1 TPPDIFT
8 ASRSERGLDMVAKH
22 ADWWF
27 VDFPKTVQNAQEM
40 MQNVKRSIDDMDRR
54 AARHGR
60 KVRYGFNPFVA
71 FGTSE
76 EAAMEDIVRLIMS
89 TDPDADG
96 RKIRSR
102 VLPALKAGC
111 VGPAE
116 KIREQMMKFG
126 ELGIDL
132 LLLNF
137 VASLEEAAR
146 IREEIIEPLRR
157 ECTAPLAAAV

>member
-1 TPPDIFT
+1 
-8 ASRSERGLDMVAKH
+8 MVAKH

-27 VDFPKTVQNAQEM
+27 VDFPKTVENAREM

-71 FGTSE
+71 FGSSE
-76 EAAMEDIVRLIMS
+76 EAAMEDIVKLIIS

-116 KIREQMMKFG
+116 KIRDQMMKFH
-126 ELGIDL
+126 ELGIEL
-132 LLLNF
+132 LLLKF
-137 VASLEEAAR
+137 VPSLAEVAR
-146 IREEIIEPLRR
+146 IRDEIIAPLRSD
-157 ECTAPLAAAV
+157 CAAPLAAAV